1 MLRIAG
7 RMLLETTP
15 RMLTNF
21 VWKFGVKGVRTVKRF
36 RAEQASGG
44 TFPAFIFISVTNNC
58 NLHCQGCWV
67 TKTDPPKDMDPDM
80 LDRIIRH
87 AKSRERY
94 FFGILG
100 GEPLLHRGL
109 FDVLAAHPD
118 CYFQLFTNGTL
129 ITQETALAMRRLG
142 NITPLVSIEG
152 MESVS
157 DVRRG
162 GSNVYRRS
170 MDGLAMCRANRLITG
185 VATSVCR
192 SNFVDLVNEEFLRGL
207 ARLGVHYVWYYI
219 YRPTG
224 AIPTPELAL
233 DVDHIRQLRRFLVDV
248 RDRAPLIVV
257 DAYWDQDGHAFCPAA
272 SGLTHHINPAGDIE
286 PCPPIQF
293 AADNVRDHE
302 DIDATFAE
310 SSFLRAFRSGAAQLS
325 KGCILL
331 ENPVRLR
338 SIVEHAGARDSSG
351 RGTGLQELSAME
363 ASPSH
368 HLPGQEIPEKS
379 AFYRYAK
386 KNFFFGFGAY
396 G

>member
-7 RMLLETTP
+7 RLLFETTP
-15 RMLTNF
+15 RLLGNF
-21 VWKFGVKGVRTVKRF
+21 IWKFGVKGTRTVRRF
-36 RAEQASGG
+36 RAEQSAGG
-44 TFPAFIFISVTNNC
+44 MFPAFLFISVTNNC

-67 TKTDPPKDMDPDM
+67 TKSDPPTDMNAST
-80 LDRIIRH
+80 LDRIIRQ
-87 AKSRERY
+87 AKARERY

-109 FDVLAAHPD
+109 LDVLAAHPD
-118 CYFQLFTNGTL
+118 CYFQVFTNGTL
-129 ITQETALAMRRLG
+129 ITEDTALAMRRLG
-142 NITPLVSIEG
+142 NITPLISIEG
-152 MESVS
+152 LESVS

-162 GSNVYRRS
+162 GTSVFRRS
-170 MDGLAMCRANRLITG
+170 MEGIAICRAHRLVTG

-192 SNFVDLVNEEFLRGL
+192 SNFDDLVSERFLREL
-207 ARLGVHYVWYYI
+207 VRMGVHYAWYYI

-224 AIPTPELAL
+224 RNPTPELAL
-233 DVDHIRQLRRFLVDV
+233 DVNLIRRLRRFLVDIRSTV
-248 RDRAPLIVV
+248 PIVVV

-272 SGLTHHINPAGDIE
+272 AGLSHHINPAGEIE

-293 AADNVRDHE
+293 AAENARDHA
-302 DIDATFAE
+302 DLDATFAE
-310 SSFLRAFRSGAAQLS
+310 SSFLRAFRSGTSQLS
-325 KGCILL
+325 SGCVLL

-338 SIVEHAGARDSSG
+338 SIVEQANARDTTG

-363 ASPSH
+363 PCPSH

-379 AFYRYAK
+379 AFYRFAK
-386 KNFFFGFGAY
+386 RNFFMGFGAY